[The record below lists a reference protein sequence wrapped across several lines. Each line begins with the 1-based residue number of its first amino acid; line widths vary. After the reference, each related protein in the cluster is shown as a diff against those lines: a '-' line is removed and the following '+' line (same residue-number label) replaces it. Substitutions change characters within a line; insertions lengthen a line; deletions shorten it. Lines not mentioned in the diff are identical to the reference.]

1 MDTNEPTILERAK
14 SDDSEN
20 QKYSQ
25 KQVVTGVGIGILA
38 GSSILT
44 LVYFTLL
51 GLALEQSYAIPAAV
65 AAGLGFCFGIV
76 AIIPGELSI
85 WLWTTRFTSESNITT
100 GQQIVAGIGAV
111 IAGLVAVA
119 TSISTIAFFFPQI
132 MPSWYLV
139 LAENVNFWAIA
150 IGWSS
155 VILGGVFFAIL
166 GMTSRQNKARANAL
180 NKVASAENDTITA
193 YAQGLKEA
201 SDKVINKMAV
211 DGVFHSDALALV
223 ARAMSLNSER
233 VGLAK
238 RSAIAAGGDNDDLDA
253 LFKPAASEPIVIEN
267 DVSKN
272 ARPTQRQGNGDD

>member
-1 MDTNEPTILERAK
+1 MNTNEPTILERAK

-38 GSSILT
+38 GSGILT

-51 GLALEQSYAIPAAV
+51 GLDLEKSYAIPAAV

-85 WLWTTRFTSESNITT
+85 WLWTTKFTSEVNITT
-100 GQQIVAGIGAV
+100 GQQIVAGIGAI

-132 MPSWYLV
+132 MPEWYLV

-155 VILGGVFFAIL
+155 VILGGIFFAIL
-166 GMTSRQNKARANAL
+166 GMASRQNKARANAL

-201 SDKVINKMAV
+201 SDDVIDQMAR
-211 DGVFHSDALALV
+211 DGIFHSDALALV
-223 ARAMSLNSER
+223 ARAMSMNAQR

-238 RSAIAAGGDNDDLDA
+238 RSAISAGGDNDDLDA
-253 LFKPAASEPIVIEN
+253 LFNPDNEDAPVII
-267 DVSKN
+267 D
-272 ARPTQRQGNGDD
+272 GDDFLSED